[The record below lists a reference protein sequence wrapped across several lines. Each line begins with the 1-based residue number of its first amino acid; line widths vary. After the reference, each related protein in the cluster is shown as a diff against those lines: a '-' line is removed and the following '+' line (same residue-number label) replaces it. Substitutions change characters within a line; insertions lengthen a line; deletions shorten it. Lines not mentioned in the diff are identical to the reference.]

1 MLKCLHSTTAS
12 NYDVIR
18 SDANSLDFGL
28 VVLRADHVLFGESVR
43 FPFIVDL
50 KRTFNLYGVPR
61 VVLYVLLGLL
71 KIFLASSSPAEYFL
85 VGTRKV

>member
-1 MLKCLHSTTAS
+1 MLKCLHPTTAF
-12 NYDVIR
+12 NYDAVR

-28 VVLRADHVLFGESVR
+28 VVLRADHILFGESVR

-50 KRTFNLYGVPR
+50 ERTFNLYGVPR

-71 KIFLASSSPAEYFL
+71 KIFLASSSSAEYFL